1 MKSIVQKLGQL
12 EEEADTISQSLI
24 NLEKTPPVSAVTED
38 QVDEAMCVLKDLIT
52 NSENNKQTRTLI
64 STFVDS
70 IVFDDQVV
78 TINYKPERIM
88 NKKNRVANADAV
100 HSSVQWLPD
109 LDSNQ
114 GPAD

>member
-52 NSENNKQTRTLI
+52 KSENNKQTRSLI

-70 IVFDDQVV
+70 IVLDESVV
-78 TINYKPERIM
+78 TVNYKPDKLL
-88 NKKNRVANADAV
+88 NKKNRVANANAV